1 MLNSIIPST
10 GINLYSLI
18 LCSITSIILGL
29 IIGAIHSR
37 TTKYTKNFIITLCV
51 LPILVQIVMMM
62 VNGNLGT
69 SVAIV
74 GAFSLIRF
82 RSMPGTSKEIV
93 SVFFA
98 MAVGLATGTGYLI
111 FAIIVTIIIGLVF
124 IILNKAIKTNKSKL
138 LVINMPENLND
149 INVLNDIFKQYNID
163 YQLEKTKT
171 VNMGSIFELTYKL
184 NYPDNTDEIKLLNKL
199 RTRNGN
205 LKVVLMNDVDDM
217 ESL

>member
-111 FAIIVTIIIGLVF
+111 FAVIVTIIIGLVF

-205 LKVVLMNDVDDM
+205 LKVVLMNDIDDM